1 MSVYDLNTSNEL
13 AFNSSVGKALKD
25 MANSDKYSM
34 LVEQINKTAKENNF
48 KLALKNDQAING
60 KKLINTKR
68 AFDALVAKKYY
79 DKYRNAESRG
89 IHFDLSFTDVK
100 KLLKETHCYFTGVEF
115 SKEKGNEL
123 AMTFER
129 VNENEGYTKENTKA
143 VTYAANNWKAMV
155 IDNGGSLS
163 NNLTVEQ
170 IKKLLEKL

>member
-1 MSVYDLNTSNEL
+1 MSVYELNTSNEQS
-13 AFNSSVGKALKD
+13 FNCSVGKALKA
-25 MANSDKYSM
+25 MANSDKYSL

-79 DKYRNAESRG
+79 DKYRNAEDRG

-115 SKEKGNEL
+115 VRETGNPL
-123 AMTFER
+123 NMTFER

-143 VTYAANNWKAMV
+143 VTHAANNWKSMV
-155 IDNGGSLS
+155 IDNGGSLGY
-163 NNLTVEQ
+163 NLPVDQ
-170 IKKLLEKL
+170 IRMLLEKL